1 MMRLVV
7 VVPFIASCVTW
18 TAPTSQVKRPS
29 IGEPVI
35 ELRRDQLPGNGQLLA
50 DGSFRFQVDLARVCR
65 RSEIS
70 KEVVVTVE
78 EKELAFPGQA
88 SIVVGAAAIV
98 IGSIIAA
105 TGSGDSMPG
114 SGGSAAMGG
123 SMIVVGLPLVGVPL
137 YYRYFRPPNRRETVI
152 TERDVPATSVEVPC
166 DNFAP
171 VQTLGELEVI
181 TPWGAR
187 QRAALGTDGSVQVAI
202 DWAMTGLD
210 PRAPDIAARLGMPW
224 KVRSTRTG
232 LATDWVPQIA
242 DRDLQMKKLQI
253 ASAATAGEPPE
264 VSVLQMNADNGALV
278 AGQRN
283 TIRLTVENRGGGVA
297 RKLVAKARSAH
308 KAIDDKV
315 FEFGDIGAGETR
327 TRAIDFELPANEPAT
342 MIMVV
347 AEFSLEKHLAPPNA
361 TARLTVTPRLCPEQK
376 LTRAEYDAKR
386 AKLQKLVKDGLLEPE
401 QFERYDAILLGCR
414 K

>member
-1 MMRLVV
+1 MMRLPLVL
-7 VVPFIASCVTW
+7 PFLASCVAW
-18 TAPTSQVKRPS
+18 TAPQTQTNRLP

-35 ELRRDQLPGNGQLLA
+35 ALRTDQLPGRGELLA
-50 DGSFRFQVDLARVCR
+50 DGSFRFHVDLSRVCR
-65 RSEIS
+65 RNEIA
-70 KEVVVTVE
+70 KERTIAVE
-78 EKELAFPGQA
+78 TKELSFVGQG
-88 SIVVGAAAIV
+88 SLVVGAA
-98 IGSIIAA
+98 SIIIGTIIAV

-123 SMIVVGLPLVGVPL
+123 SLIVVGLPLVGVPV
-137 YYRYFRPPNRRETVI
+137 YYRYFQPPNRRENVVA
-152 TERDVPATSVEVPC
+152 ERDIPANEVDVPC
-166 DNFAP
+166 ESFSP
-171 VQTLGELEVI
+171 TQTLGEIEVT

-187 QRAALGTDGSVQVAI
+187 QRGPLGTDGSVQVTI
-202 DWAMTGLD
+202 DWATTGLD
-210 PRAPDIAARLGMPW
+210 PRAPDIAARLGSPW

-253 ASAATAGEPPE
+253 ASAAIVGAPPE
-264 VSVLQMNADNGALV
+264 VAVIAMTADTGALV

-283 TIRLTVENRGGGVA
+283 TVRISVENRSGGVA
-297 RKLVAKARSAH
+297 RRLVAIARSSH

-315 FEFGDIGAGETR
+315 FDFGDLAAGESKTR
-327 TRAIDFELPANEPAT
+327 SIDFELPADETAT
-342 MIMVV
+342 AITVV
-347 AEFSLEKHLAPPNA
+347 AEFSMDQHKPPANL
-361 TARLTVTPRLCPEQK
+361 TAKLPVTPRLCPEQK

-386 AKLQKLVKDGLLEPE
+386 AKLAKLVKDGLLEPE